1 MTLTTEEIELLINIL
16 ETLREPPLD
25 DEEAA
30 LLQRLRTV
38 LETPKPKDY
47 DLSTHIGRTNLYHH
61 LLGI

>member
-1 MTLTTEEIELLINIL
+1 MTLTKEEIELLVNIL

-25 DEEAA
+25 EEEAT
-30 LLQRLRTV
+30 LLNKLRSE
-38 LETPKPKDY
+38 LDTPKPKDY

>member
-1 MTLTTEEIELLINIL
+1 MTLTKEEIELLVNIL

-25 DEEAA
+25 DEEAT
-30 LLQRLRTV
+30 LLNKLRSE

-47 DLSTHIGRTNLYHH
+47 DLSTHLGRQTLYHH